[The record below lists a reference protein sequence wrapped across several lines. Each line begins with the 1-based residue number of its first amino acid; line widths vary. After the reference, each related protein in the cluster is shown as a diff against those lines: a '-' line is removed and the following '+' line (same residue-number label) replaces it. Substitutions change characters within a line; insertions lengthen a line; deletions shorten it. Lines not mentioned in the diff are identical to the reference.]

1 MILGFELMAGSR
13 CLPRGAD
20 TLIAAS
26 RPPTQRQTGPL
37 PSPLPFQRVPSSLDL
52 SPVRAAPFL
61 PDSTNRS
68 SEQCPPTTRRFQRR
82 VSAWLTDCWLGLGR
96 AGGAVVSKL
105 IPSRLSI
112 LDPAGSVLVIHPRA
126 ARENRESQVP
136 APPCPDLSLVSR
148 IRTRGTL
155 IPHLNQSVSFLRRF
169 PS

>member
-13 CLPRGAD
+13 CLPRAAD
-20 TLIAAS
+20 TVLAAS

-37 PSPLPFQRVPSSLDL
+37 PSPIPFHLAPSSLDL

-112 LDPAGSVLVIHPRA
+112 LDPAGSILNPRDPPSSRPRESRIAGPRA
-126 ARENRESQVP
+126 PLPCFEPSLSDSDARDR
-136 APPCPDLSLVSR
+136 SR
-148 IRTRGTL
+148 VYGLGFR
-155 IPHLNQSVSFLRRF
+155 V
-169 PS
+169 